1 MIFSRYGTFTGGID
15 LPDNKEATQNEPIK
29 ACPPVSRLRLPLA
42 ARGGRHASAVVL
54 AGQRVKA
61 GQLLAAAADHSSSFD
76 VFSPLDGLVAAVP
89 DETAEQ
95 AGGWKAGSIELVE
108 LSHPQP
114 IQPAQPLFDWRSVEP
129 EELIEQM
136 SAGGL
141 TTFRRTQPLSEW
153 VELARIKSCNTL
165 IANML
170 ENQPYM
176 TAEHRLMVEHPQEVI
191 EGLAM
196 LARAMGVRQ
205 TIIVA
210 DQRRT
215 GEYRELLSL
224 SRKAGIMPVALPG
237 KYPIGEQKVLIKV
250 IRKREVPLGGW
261 SMDVGVAM
269 TNAAACF
276 AAHRAVVCGQPPTA
290 RVVTISGRQA
300 NIPGNYWVPF
310 GVSCLELAQ
319 MGQGQMQSSAPAAG
333 ASAASGESG
342 KQPAPVQAEEH
353 TFDIDD
359 AQADDFPVLIGGPM
373 TGRRCMPDDV
383 VGPTVDAILVMDLPA
398 PQPPTPCIRCGWCTD
413 HCPARLNVAL
423 LNDAYELVQVD
434 LARKIGVQ
442 GCVECG
448 VCSYIC
454 PARLPLS
461 QRVWKLKRAAF
472 ELQQDMPLFTAD
484 GGE

>member
-15 LPDNKEATQNEPIK
+15 LPDNKDATLNSPIQ
-29 ACPPVSRLRLPLA
+29 ACPPVSRLLLPLA
-42 ARGGRHASAVVL
+42 ARGGRHASAVVSV
-54 AGQRVKA
+54 GQRVKA

-76 VFSPLDGLVAAVP
+76 VFSPLDGLVAFVP
-89 DETAEQ
+89 YEDASQES
-95 AGGWKAGSIELVE
+95 GGRWQVRSIELVE

-114 IQPAQPLFDWRSVEP
+114 IPEAKPIFDWRSEDADDI
-129 EELIEQM
+129 IEQM
-136 SAGGL
+136 AAGGL

-153 VELARIKSCNTL
+153 VELARGKSCHTL
-165 IANML
+165 IANVL
-170 ENQPYM
+170 ENQPYV
-176 TAEHRLMVEHPQEVI
+176 TAEHRLMVEYPQEVI

-196 LARAMGVRQ
+196 LAKAIGVKQ

-210 DQRRT
+210 DQRWT
-215 GEYRELLSL
+215 GDYRELLSL
-224 SRKAGIMPVALPG
+224 SRKAGILPVALPG
-237 KYPIGEQKVLIKV
+237 KYPIGEQKILVKV
-250 IRKREVPLGGW
+250 IKKREVPLGGW

-276 AAHRAVVCGQPPTA
+276 AAYRAVVCGQPPTA

-300 NIPGNYWVPF
+300 NMPGNYWVPF
-310 GVSCLELAQ
+310 GASCLELAR
-319 MGQGQMQSSAPAAG
+319 MGQGHIAESAPAEVG
-333 ASAASGESG
+333 VAASE
-342 KQPAPVQAEEH
+342 KAAEIPPPERH
-353 TFDIDD
+353 TFDLDD
-359 AQADDFPVLIGGPM
+359 AQADDFPVLLGGPM
-373 TGRRCMPDDV
+373 TGRRCTSDDV
-383 VGPTVDAILVMDLPA
+383 AGPTVDAILVMDLPA
-398 PQPPTPCIRCGWCTD
+398 PEPPTPCIRCGWCTD

-472 ELQQDMPLFTAD
+472 ELKHDMPLFAVD
-484 GGE
+484 GEE